1 MTFPICGSYWR
12 LYNVCLWFTLQRQI
26 YQSPDVIRKHVYFQG
41 TPTNVSVSHWVRP
54 VNKIST
60 ISFLLDM
67 DQVMQL
73 VDPAK
78 QFAKD
83 SIRLVKRCTK
93 PDRKGKKF
101 IFLIWIHKSKSLS

>member
-1 MTFPICGSYWR
+1 
-12 LYNVCLWFTLQRQI
+12 
-26 YQSPDVIRKHVYFQG
+26 
-41 TPTNVSVSHWVRP
+41 
-54 VNKIST
+54 
-60 ISFLLDM
+60 M

-93 PDRKGKKF
+93 PDRKGKKL
-101 IFLIWIHKSKSLS
+101 IFLYMIFLKLLPLKADLIYNFIKV